1 MTEISLDASAFRL
14 LVYGPLAG
22 PDYAPLLR
30 DADLFVTWFADAE
43 LLATQW
49 RVKDVAALRAL
60 RSQSMVLGPPDDQT
74 KHRFIEARRMFDLLG
89 FSRSQ
94 RNHTDLWIIAQT
106 AQEGLT
112 LASHDRSMIRVAD
125 AVGLETITLLPDIE
139 AQLAE
144 DRRRRRSSGLPP

>member
-1 MTEISLDASAFRL
+1 MTEISLDASVFRL

-43 LLATQW
+43 LLATEW
-49 RVKDVAALRAL
+49 RAQDVAALRAL
-60 RSQSMVLGPPDDQT
+60 RSLSVVLGSPDDQT
-74 KHRFIEARRMFDLLG
+74 KHRFVEARRMFDLLG

-106 AQEGLT
+106 AQEGLA

-125 AVGLETITLLPDIE
+125 AVGLDTITLLPDIE

-144 DRRRRRSSGLPP
+144 DRRRRRSRGQPR

>member
-14 LVYGPLAG
+14 LVYGPLTG

-30 DADLFVTWFADAE
+30 DADLLVTWFADAE
-43 LLATQW
+43 LLATEW
-49 RVKDVAALRAL
+49 RAQDVAALRAL
-60 RSQSMVLGPPDDQT
+60 RSQSVVLGPPDDRT
-74 KHRFIEARRMFDLLG
+74 KHRFVEARRMFDLLG

-106 AQEGLT
+106 AQEGLL

-125 AVGLETITLLPDIE
+125 AVGLDTITLLPDIE

-144 DRRRRRSSGLPP
+144 DRRRRRSRGQPR

>member
-1 MTEISLDASAFRL
+1 M
-14 LVYGPLAG
+14 GPLAG

-43 LLATQW
+43 LLATEWWAQ
-49 RVKDVAALRAL
+49 DVAALRAL
-60 RSQSMVLGPPDDQT
+60 RSLSVVLGSPDDQT
-74 KHRFIEARRMFDLLG
+74 KHRFVEARRMFDLLG

-106 AQEGLT
+106 AQEGLA

-125 AVGLETITLLPDIE
+125 AVGLDTITLLPDIK

-144 DRRRRRSSGLPP
+144 DRRRRRSRGQPR

>member
-30 DADLFVTWFADAE
+30 DADLLVTWFADAE
-43 LLATQW
+43 LLAAQW
-49 RVKDVAALRAL
+49 QVKDVAALRAL
-60 RSQSMVLGPPDDQT
+60 RSQSLVLGPPDDQT

-125 AVGLETITLLPDIE
+125 AVGLDTITLLPDIE

-144 DRRRRRSSGLPP
+144 DRRRRRSSGPPP